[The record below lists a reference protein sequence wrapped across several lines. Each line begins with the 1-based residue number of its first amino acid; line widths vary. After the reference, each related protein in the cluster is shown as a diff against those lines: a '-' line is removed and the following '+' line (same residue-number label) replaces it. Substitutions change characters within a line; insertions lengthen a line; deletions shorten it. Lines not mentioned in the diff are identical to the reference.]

1 MTGFQT
7 KKAMAQERLAIL
19 ESPSPG
25 VNDMIRVEQLEKQ
38 MDEMTDVIYE
48 HEVVTTVR
56 ITVRSLEPMLSKER
70 FLEDYAYLTDFSNLM
85 QNDGYPRIVATSV
98 VEDQIDY
105 FDKEI
110 TNA

>member
-1 MTGFQT
+1 MTGYQT
-7 KKAMAQERLAIL
+7 KKAMAEERLAIL

-25 VNDMIRVEQLEKQ
+25 VSDMIRVEQLEQQ
-38 MDEMTDVIYE
+38 MNEMTDIVYE

-70 FLEDYAYLTDFSNLM
+70 FLEDYAYLTDFSVLL
-85 QNDGYPRIVATSV
+85 GGEVYPRVVQTSV
-98 VEDQIDY
+98 IDDQVEY

-110 TNA
+110 NDE